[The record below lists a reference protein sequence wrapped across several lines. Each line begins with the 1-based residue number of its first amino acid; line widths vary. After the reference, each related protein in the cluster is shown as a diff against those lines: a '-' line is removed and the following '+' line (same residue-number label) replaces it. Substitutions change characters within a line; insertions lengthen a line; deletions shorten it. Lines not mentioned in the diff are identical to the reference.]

1 MRQDDQGGFNT
12 VNPNS
17 PRGTLMHLIKR
28 REELKFGYE
37 LFIAAVSLLSVFNMV
52 LSNIPGVDNDAANV
66 VYIVNA
72 ALTLLFIY
80 DFGLRFATAPSR
92 QDYFIHKYGWA
103 DLLAI
108 IPSFRIFR
116 LFRIYKAY
124 RIIQNHGGSRTL
136 EYLSQHR
143 VESALYI
150 LVLMVILIIE
160 SGAFMVLQAERASSS
175 ANIQT
180 AGDAIWW
187 AYVTIT
193 TVGYGDRFPVTAQ
206 GRLVGILVLTTG
218 VAVFA
223 TFAGLISSRLLT
235 SPEPGGEVH
244 DQQPGGTDQQ
254 ARYLAELK
262 QLIIEREK
270 IEGEITSR
278 IKKLELL
285 AATMSDPGD

>member
-1 MRQDDQGGFNT
+1 
-12 VNPNS
+12 
-17 PRGTLMHLIKR
+17 MHQIKR

-52 LSNIPGVDNDAANV
+52 LSYIPGVDKDAVNV
-66 VYIVNA
+66 VYIINSV
-72 ALTLLFIY
+72 LTLLFIY

-92 QDYFIHKYGWA
+92 SDYFIRKYGWA

-124 RIIQNHGGSRTL
+124 RIIQKHGGRHTL

-160 SGAFMVLQAERASSS
+160 GGAFMVLQAERASSS

-235 SPEPGGEVH
+235 SPAHEDKLREQPPGGA
-244 DQQPGGTDQQ
+244 DQP

-262 QLIIEREK
+262 QLMTEREK
-270 IEGEITSR
+270 IDGEIKNR
-278 IKKLELL
+278 IEKLELL
-285 AATMSDPGD
+285 SGHDVRSGE